1 MNIFT
6 LSDSQ
11 KSIFRTSMFFCL
23 VVVFL
28 AVPVLAFAQTSYPGG
43 TNYPSLPGDQYPG
56 LVPCDGPASIARP
69 DRVCN
74 FQALLRGVNGIIN
87 WLFIIAVPVSLA
99 AFAYAGI
106 LFMTGKESN
115 ITEGKAIFTNVIW
128 GMVIMA
134 GGWLIVRTIV
144 QGLLDPAAG
153 LGPYLFGL
161 F

>member
-1 MNIFT
+1 MNIFVLT
-6 LSDSQ
+6 NTQ
-11 KSIFRTSMFFCL
+11 KAFLKTSMVFCVALFLL
-23 VVVFL
+23 VT
-28 AVPVLAFAQTSYPGG
+28 PVLVLAQQ
-43 TNYPSLPGDQYPG
+43 NPG
-56 LVPCDGPASIARP
+56 LVPCDGPAGVAKSS

-74 FQALLRGVNGIIN
+74 FQALLRGINNIIN
-87 WLFIIAVPVSLA
+87 WLFIIAVPISLA

-115 ITEGKAIFTNVIW
+115 ISQGKAIFSNVIW

-134 GGWLIVRTIV
+134 GGWLVVRTII
-144 QGLLDPAAG
+144 QGLLSPTAG

>member
-6 LSDSQ
+6 LSDFQ
-11 KSIFRTSMFFCL
+11 KSFLRSSMFFCL
-23 VVVFL
+23 AFVLL
-28 AVPVLAFAQTSYPGG
+28 AVPVLAFAQAPV
-43 TNYPSLPGDQYPG
+43 PGDSNFVGPLDTG
-56 LVPCDGPASIARP
+56 LVPCDGPRSVAGSDART
-69 DRVCN
+69 CN

-99 AFAYAGI
+99 AFAYAGV

-115 ITEGKAIFTNVIW
+115 ITQGKAIFTNVIW

-134 GGWLIVRTIV
+134 GGWLVVRTII